1 MINTLI
7 YVQNTGKSAWPEA
20 SKQSTLGN
28 LTPADRH
35 GSVQVV
41 SSTNGELNTDDPTAG
56 HSNTPITQPQ
66 EMELLDET
74 KYVNIFFYLFFICT
88 DFSFHWH
95 SLFRIVLIHFFCM
108 FLFV

>member
-1 MINTLI
+1 MQFQTNKT
-7 YVQNTGKSAWPEA
+7 NAWPEA

-66 EMELLDET
+66 EIELLDET
-74 KYVNIFFYLFFICT
+74 KYVKYVLGIF
-88 DFSFHWH
+88 DFQLTINMYYH
-95 SLFRIVLIHFFCM
+95 LITIFNTEF
-108 FLFV
+108 

>member
-1 MINTLI
+1 MGF
-7 YVQNTGKSAWPEA
+7 QNASKANAWPEA

-41 SSTNGELNTDDPTAG
+41 SSTNGELNNDDPTAG

-66 EMELLDET
+66 EIELLDET
-74 KYVNIFFYLFFICT
+74 KYVLVLKVFG
-88 DFSFHWH
+88 SFAHAWWSDNAH
-95 SLFRIVLIHFFCM
+95 VHTEC
-108 FLFV
+108 